1 MENPMKSPNVCRL
14 SGLCVSAC
22 FVLLYTFIQETQAVF
37 VILTVQGS
45 GYFHGV
51 ASVSREA
58 SSDMVSEFGQPE
70 LTNAYFITWIRR

>member
-1 MENPMKSPNVCRL
+1 MYADFL
-14 SGLCVSAC
+14 DCVSQPVLYYC
-22 FVLLYTFIQETQAVF
+22 IFVQETQAVF
-37 VILTVQGS
+37 VIFTVQGS

>member
-1 MENPMKSPNVCRL
+1 MYADFL
-14 SGLCVSAC
+14 DCVSQPVLYYGI
-22 FVLLYTFIQETQAVF
+22 FVQETQAVF
-37 VILTVQGS
+37 VIFTVQGS

>member
-1 MENPMKSPNVCRL
+1 MYAYFL
-14 SGLCVSAC
+14 DCVSQLVLYYGI
-22 FVLLYTFIQETQAVF
+22 FVQETQAVF
-37 VILTVQGS
+37 VIFTVQGS

-51 ASVSREA
+51 AAVSREA

>member
-1 MENPMKSPNVCRL
+1 MYADFL
-14 SGLCVSAC
+14 DCVSQPVLYYDI
-22 FVLLYTFIQETQAVF
+22 FVQETQAVF
-37 VILTVQGS
+37 VIFTVQGS

>member
-1 MENPMKSPNVCRL
+1 M
-14 SGLCVSAC
+14 
-22 FVLLYTFIQETQAVF
+22 F
-37 VILTVQGS
+37 VIFSVQGS

-70 LTNAYFITWIRR
+70 LTNAYFITWVRRLVVLVNFVSHSLHLPS